1 MSSLGSMVD
10 TGDSKVVADIYR
22 GIVQFSSRYH
32 GNKNR
37 DRAEEKKTMQG
48 SNDQFLFNTVSKER
62 SPRSKQLRHN
72 PIKPT
77 EAHRFFIAV
86 CWRPT
91 VVLLQP

>member
-1 MSSLGSMVD
+1 MSSLGSTVD
-10 TGDSKVVADIYR
+10 SEDSKVVADIYR
-22 GIVQFSSRYH
+22 GILQFSSRYH

-37 DRAEEKKTMQG
+37 DRAEEKKMQG

-62 SPRSKQLRHN
+62 SPRSKQLRQN

-77 EAHRFFIAV
+77 EAHRYFIAV